1 MNNERIDAIYQQV
14 IDEACADPL
23 YRFAELV
30 RQDEREASDTL
41 KKLAGE
47 ALTALEKYNRYEI
60 KTDSYDHSTNL
71 IYDLRDVLNH
81 KRMPLR
87 EQWDTSDMAHRSG
100 GLSVEQEPTAWV
112 TDDYAI
118 TYRAEVAQRW
128 RDKGWKVV
136 PLYAAPPKSD
146 FKNQMDDN

>member
-1 MNNERIDAIYQQV
+1 VLEGGEGMNTEEIFQQV
-14 IDEACADPL
+14 MDENCKDPL
-23 YRFAELV
+23 HRFAELV

-87 EQWDTSDMAHRSG
+87 EQWDTTDMAHRPDG
-100 GLSVEQEPTAWV
+100 LTVDDNIQEYKRPWVGLSEEEVEIYSNMFNGVRFVRHIEALLKERNT
-112 TDDYAI
+112 
-118 TYRAEVAQRW
+118 
-128 RDKGWKVV
+128 
-136 PLYAAPPKSD
+136 
-146 FKNQMDDN
+146 